1 MRNEH
6 AYGVNLKWDRG
17 NMLLV
22 EYLEARAATINRKTF
37 AIGDEQYSVALRSG
51 VNDPTAPPG
60 GMLYN
65 LNLKRFDL

>member
-1 MRNEH
+1 
-6 AYGVNLKWDRG
+6 
-17 NMLLV
+17 MLLV